1 MVLTLPEGI
10 TLTAAFTIIYA
21 INEMLKHNNC
31 VRKLEG
37 SEMMAKVT
45 TICTNKTGTLTEN
58 EMILNSFWNHKLVN
72 LQIFIFTK

>member
-1 MVLTLPEGI
+1 
-10 TLTAAFTIIYA
+10 
-21 INEMLKHNNC
+21 MLKHNNC